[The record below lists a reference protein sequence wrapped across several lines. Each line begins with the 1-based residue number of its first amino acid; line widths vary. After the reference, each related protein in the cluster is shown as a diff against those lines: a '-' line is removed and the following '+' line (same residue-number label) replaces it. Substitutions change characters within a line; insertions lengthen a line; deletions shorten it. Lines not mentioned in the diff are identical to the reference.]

1 MASLK
6 YEISLLDRNTRF
18 ALWQIKMQAVLAQ
31 MDLEDALLGIDKMPS
46 TLTDEEKKRKDRKA
60 LTQLHLHLSNEI
72 LQDVMKEKTAAALW
86 KRLEQICMSKTL
98 TSKLHMKQRL
108 YAHRLEEG
116 ASVHEHLTVFKEI
129 LSNLEA
135 MEVQYDKEDLGLIL
149 LCSLPPSY
157 LTFRDTIL
165 YSRESLT
172 VDEVYDSLTSYDK
185 MKHLVVKPDSQ
196 GEGLIV
202 RGRQDRNTDDD
213 RGRTQERNHRGKSK
227 GRSKSSNRGKTCNFC
242 KKKGH
247 IKSECYKLQNKIKR
261 EAANQ
266 KEKQPE
272 NSGEADVVEDYSDG
286 ELLVASVNDSK
297 VSEEWILDSGC
308 TFHMSPNRDWFTTYE
323 TVSEG
328 VVLMG
333 NNASC
338 KIAGVGTI
346 KVKMFDGIVRTL
358 SDVRYV
364 PELKINL
371 ISLSTL
377 DSKGYRYTAESGVLK
392 ISKGSLVV
400 MKGQRKTAKLYV
412 LQGST
417 VTGDAAVASSSLSDD
432 DITKLWHMRLGHM
445 SENGMVE
452 LSKRGLL
459 DGQGICKLNFC
470 EHCVFG
476 KRKRVRF
483 TRGIHNTKET
493 LEYIHSDLW
502 GPSRVPSRGG
512 ANYMLTFIDDFSR
525 KVWAFFLKQKSD
537 VFSAFK
543 SWKIMI
549 EKQTGKQIKYL
560 RTDNGLEFCSDE
572 FNRLCKSEGIV
583 RHLTV
588 RHTPQQ
594 NGVAERMNRTIMEKV
609 RCMLSNA
616 NLPKSFW
623 AEAASTAC
631 FLINRSPSVAI
642 EKKTPQEVWSGNP
655 ANYSDLKIFGCPA
668 YAHVNNGKL
677 EPRSIKC
684 VFLGYKAGVKGYK
697 LWCPENRKVV
707 ISRDVVFD
715 ETAMLPNLSLKDSSN
730 KENQKQVEHQIN
742 TESTPQVSTKIENR
756 VASSPQYSIAKNRT
770 KREIKPPKK
779 YAEADLVAY
788 ALNVAEDIDANQ
800 EPSNYSEAISCED
813 SEKWMFAMQEEM
825 ESLHK
830 NKTWDLVKLPKG
842 KKTVRCKWVFKKKE
856 GTPGV
861 EEPKYKARL
870 VAKGY
875 SQVPGVDFTDVFSP
889 VVKHSSIRAL
899 LGIVA
904 MHDLEL
910 EQLDVKTAF
919 LHGELE
925 EDIYMQ
931 QPEGFRVSEK
941 EDYVCLLKKSL
952 YGLKQSPRQW
962 YKRFDSFMTSHDFK
976 RSSFDSCV
984 YFKKNNDGSF
994 VYLLLY
1000 VDDMLIAAKDKGEIR
1015 KVKAQLSEEFEMKD
1029 LGPAK
1034 KILGMEILRDRKTSK
1049 LYLSQK
1055 GYIEK
1060 LLCRFNMRSA
1070 KPVST
1075 PLAAH
1080 FRLSSALSPQ
1090 SDDEI
1095 EYMSHVP
1102 YSSAVGSLMY
1112 AMVCSRPDLSYAV
1125 SAVSRYMVNLGKEH
1139 WKTVQWILRYL
1150 RGTTD
1155 VCLQFG
1161 RTEDGVI
1168 GYVDADFAGDLDR
1181 RRSLTGYVFTIGGC
1195 AISWKATLQTTV
1207 ALSTT
1212 EAEYMAITEACK
1224 EAIWL
1229 KGLFSELNEDL
1240 QISTVFCDSQSA
1252 IFLTK
1257 DQMFH
1262 ERTKHIDVRYHFVRD
1277 IIARGDIVVSKISTH
1292 ENPADMMTK
1301 SLPITKFEHCL
1312 DLIQGPSLGEDQH
1325 DSQLRMVNA
1334 ISSRT
1339 HEIDYEMNMLSAKV
1353 NRKHSDVET
1362 TSADGKDTNGGKH
1375 RSSEGKLS
1383 NKESR
1388 SRVLNRSVVKS
1399 KSDMASK
1406 IRKTPA
1412 GTRTA
1417 VQKSK
1422 FDQKEEIRKRIEEL
1436 RIQRQKRIAE
1446 RSAAK
1451 GLNPVTSRKNS
1462 IGTKTST
1469 TSLKNQPLN
1478 QETKKLPKPAL
1489 RSSTIEHLA
1498 TARKSAELK
1507 SNQPKKSASKEN
1519 SSSTTGS
1526 QKVKSSTNKVK
1537 GSDKKSG
1544 TNKVL
1549 SCDKDPREKVSEE
1562 ITFESEAT
1570 QQTAIVDD
1578 FKDVQELQSITSI
1591 MKPEE
1596 CEILQ
1601 RKTSS
1606 ESKNSN
1612 ANMLTEDNKPL
1623 QSDHLKAKDF
1633 DEDVPEMI
1641 TVDSIPP
1648 SPDKTVKFSTVNVG
1662 TNSEVNGKDTSGR
1675 VIAEIEIST
1684 PPPNEAIE
1692 MEPSVHSRKKWNN
1705 GENSP
1710 KASKRFRKL
1719 LFFGK
1724 RTRNSTKTDFIA
1736 IVNSC

>member
-157 LTFRDTIL
+157 STFRDTIL

-172 VDEVYDSLTSYDK
+172 VDEIYDSLTS
-185 MKHLVVKPDSQ
+185 
-196 GEGLIV
+196 ERGLIV

-227 GRSKSSNRGKTCNFC
+227 GRSKSSNRGK
-242 KKKGH
+242 
-247 IKSECYKLQNKIKR
+247 
-261 EAANQ
+261 
-266 KEKQPE
+266 QPE
-272 NSGEADVVEDYSDG
+272 NSGEADVVKDYSDG
-286 ELLVASVNDSK
+286 ELLVASVNDFK

-338 KIAGVGTI
+338 KIVGVGTI
-346 KVKMFDGIVRTL
+346 KVKMFDGVVRTL
-358 SDVRYV
+358 SDV
-364 PELKINL
+364 
-371 ISLSTL
+371 
-377 DSKGYRYTAESGVLK
+377 RYTAESGVLK

-445 SENGMVE
+445 SENGME
-452 LSKRGLL
+452 ESITR
-459 DGQGICKLNFC
+459 
-470 EHCVFG
+470 
-476 KRKRVRF
+476 RKRWSIFILICGDHPECLREIVQVR
-483 TRGIHNTKET
+483 RDRET
-493 LEYIHSDLW
+493 LDSSSYSTAKRRCRTNEQNDHGEGSMY
-502 GPSRVPSRGG
+502 VVKCQ
-512 ANYMLTFIDDFSR
+512 LTE
-525 KVWAFFLKQKSD
+525 V
-537 VFSAFK
+537 V
-543 SWKIMI
+543 
-549 EKQTGKQIKYL
+549 
-560 RTDNGLEFCSDE
+560 
-572 FNRLCKSEGIV
+572 
-583 RHLTV
+583 
-588 RHTPQQ
+588 
-594 NGVAERMNRTIMEKV
+594 
-609 RCMLSNA
+609 
-616 NLPKSFW
+616 W

-668 YAHVNNGKL
+668 
-677 EPRSIKC
+677 
-684 VFLGYKAGVKGYK
+684 
-697 LWCPENRKVV
+697 KVV

-742 TESTPQVSTKIENR
+742 TESTPQVNTKIENR

-856 GTPGV
+856 GTPRV

-931 QPEGFRVSEK
+931 QPEGFTVSEK

-1034 KILGMEILRDRKTSK
+1034 KILGMEILRDRKT
-1049 LYLSQK
+1049 
-1055 GYIEK
+1055 
-1060 LLCRFNMRSA
+1060 N
-1070 KPVST
+1070 
-1075 PLAAH
+1075 
-1080 FRLSSALSPQ
+1080 
-1090 SDDEI
+1090 DEI

-1125 SAVSRYMVNLGKEH
+1125 SAVSRYMANPGKEH
-1139 WKTVQWILRYL
+1139 WKAVQWILRYL

-1262 ERTKHIDVRYHFVRD
+1262 ERTKHIDVRYHLFV
-1277 IIARGDIVVSKISTH
+1277 ILLLVV
-1292 ENPADMMTK
+1292 
-1301 SLPITKFEHCL
+1301 
-1312 DLIQGPSLGEDQH
+1312 
-1325 DSQLRMVNA
+1325 
-1334 ISSRT
+1334 
-1339 HEIDYEMNMLSAKV
+1339 
-1353 NRKHSDVET
+1353 
-1362 TSADGKDTNGGKH
+1362 
-1375 RSSEGKLS
+1375 
-1383 NKESR
+1383 
-1388 SRVLNRSVVKS
+1388 
-1399 KSDMASK
+1399 
-1406 IRKTPA
+1406 
-1412 GTRTA
+1412 
-1417 VQKSK
+1417 
-1422 FDQKEEIRKRIEEL
+1422 
-1436 RIQRQKRIAE
+1436 
-1446 RSAAK
+1446 
-1451 GLNPVTSRKNS
+1451 
-1462 IGTKTST
+1462 
-1469 TSLKNQPLN
+1469 
-1478 QETKKLPKPAL
+1478 
-1489 RSSTIEHLA
+1489 
-1498 TARKSAELK
+1498 
-1507 SNQPKKSASKEN
+1507 
-1519 SSSTTGS
+1519 
-1526 QKVKSSTNKVK
+1526 
-1537 GSDKKSG
+1537 
-1544 TNKVL
+1544 
-1549 SCDKDPREKVSEE
+1549 
-1562 ITFESEAT
+1562 
-1570 QQTAIVDD
+1570 
-1578 FKDVQELQSITSI
+1578 
-1591 MKPEE
+1591 
-1596 CEILQ
+1596 IL
-1601 RKTSS
+1601 
-1606 ESKNSN
+1606 
-1612 ANMLTEDNKPL
+1612 L
-1623 QSDHLKAKDF
+1623 
-1633 DEDVPEMI
+1633 
-1641 TVDSIPP
+1641 
-1648 SPDKTVKFSTVNVG
+1648 
-1662 TNSEVNGKDTSGR
+1662 
-1675 VIAEIEIST
+1675 
-1684 PPPNEAIE
+1684 
-1692 MEPSVHSRKKWNN
+1692 
-1705 GENSP
+1705 
-1710 KASKRFRKL
+1710 
-1719 LFFGK
+1719 
-1724 RTRNSTKTDFIA
+1724 
-1736 IVNSC
+1736 

>member
-1 MASLK
+1 
-6 YEISLLDRNTRF
+6 
-18 ALWQIKMQAVLAQ
+18 MQAVLAQ

-149 LCSLPPSY
+149 LCSLPPYYS
-157 LTFRDTIL
+157 TFRDTIL

-247 IKSECYKLQNKIKR
+247 IKSECYKLQNKIKG

-266 KEKQPE
+266 KGKQPE

-346 KVKMFDGIVRTL
+346 KVKMFDGVVRTL

-364 PELKINL
+364 PKLKRNL

-476 KRKRVRF
+476 KQKRVRF

-715 ETAMLPNLSLKDSSN
+715 ETAMLPNLSLKDCSN

-830 NKTWDLVKLPKG
+830 NKTWDLVKLPK
-842 KKTVRCKWVFKKKE
+842 
-856 GTPGV
+856 
-861 EEPKYKARL
+861 ARL

-904 MHDLEL
+904 MYDLEL

-931 QPEGFRVSEK
+931 QPEGFTVSEK

-962 YKRFDSFMTSHDFK
+962 YK
-976 RSSFDSCV
+976 
-984 YFKKNNDGSF
+984 
-994 VYLLLY
+994 
-1000 VDDMLIAAKDKGEIR
+1000 
-1015 KVKAQLSEEFEMKD
+1015 
-1029 LGPAK
+1029 
-1034 KILGMEILRDRKTSK
+1034 
-1049 LYLSQK
+1049 
-1055 GYIEK
+1055 
-1060 LLCRFNMRSA
+1060 RFNMRSA

-1125 SAVSRYMVNLGKEH
+1125 SAVSRYMANPGKEH
-1139 WKTVQWILRYL
+1139 WKAVQWILRYL

-1262 ERTKHIDVRYHFVRD
+1262 ERTNTLMFV
-1277 IIARGDIVVSKISTH
+1277 
-1292 ENPADMMTK
+1292 
-1301 SLPITKFEHCL
+1301 
-1312 DLIQGPSLGEDQH
+1312 
-1325 DSQLRMVNA
+1325 
-1334 ISSRT
+1334 
-1339 HEIDYEMNMLSAKV
+1339 
-1353 NRKHSDVET
+1353 
-1362 TSADGKDTNGGKH
+1362 
-1375 RSSEGKLS
+1375 
-1383 NKESR
+1383 
-1388 SRVLNRSVVKS
+1388 
-1399 KSDMASK
+1399 
-1406 IRKTPA
+1406 
-1412 GTRTA
+1412 
-1417 VQKSK
+1417 
-1422 FDQKEEIRKRIEEL
+1422 
-1436 RIQRQKRIAE
+1436 
-1446 RSAAK
+1446 
-1451 GLNPVTSRKNS
+1451 
-1462 IGTKTST
+1462 
-1469 TSLKNQPLN
+1469 
-1478 QETKKLPKPAL
+1478 
-1489 RSSTIEHLA
+1489 
-1498 TARKSAELK
+1498 
-1507 SNQPKKSASKEN
+1507 
-1519 SSSTTGS
+1519 
-1526 QKVKSSTNKVK
+1526 
-1537 GSDKKSG
+1537 
-1544 TNKVL
+1544 
-1549 SCDKDPREKVSEE
+1549 
-1562 ITFESEAT
+1562 
-1570 QQTAIVDD
+1570 
-1578 FKDVQELQSITSI
+1578 
-1591 MKPEE
+1591 
-1596 CEILQ
+1596 
-1601 RKTSS
+1601 
-1606 ESKNSN
+1606 
-1612 ANMLTEDNKPL
+1612 KPL
-1623 QSDHLKAKDF
+1623 RGF
-1633 DEDVPEMI
+1633 ME
-1641 TVDSIPP
+1641 
-1648 SPDKTVKFSTVNVG
+1648 
-1662 TNSEVNGKDTSGR
+1662 EVENLFAMKNLF
-1675 VIAEIEIST
+1675 IE
-1684 PPPNEAIE
+1684 NLCQ
-1692 MEPSVHSRKKWNN
+1692 
-1705 GENSP
+1705 G
-1710 KASKRFRKL
+1710 
-1719 LFFGK
+1719 G
-1724 RTRNSTKTDFIA
+1724 D
-1736 IVNSC
+1736 C

>member
-6 YEISLLDRNTRF
+6 YEIPLLDRNTRF

-135 MEVQYDKEDLGLIL
+135 MEVH
-149 LCSLPPSY
+149 
-157 LTFRDTIL
+157 
-165 YSRESLT
+165 RESLR

-266 KEKQPE
+266 KGKQPE

-297 VSEEWILDSGC
+297 ESEEWILDSGC

-346 KVKMFDGIVRTL
+346 KVKMFDGVVRTL

-364 PELKINL
+364 PELKRNL

-377 DSKGYRYTAESGVLK
+377 DSKGYRYTAESG
-392 ISKGSLVV
+392 
-400 MKGQRKTAKLYV
+400 
-412 LQGST
+412 GST

-476 KRKRVRF
+476 SKREFDSLEESMTRRKRWS
-483 TRGIHNTKET
+483 I
-493 LEYIHSDLW
+493 
-502 GPSRVPSRGG
+502 
-512 ANYMLTFIDDFSR
+512 FILIYGDHPECLR
-525 KVWAFFLKQKSD
+525 
-537 VFSAFK
+537 
-543 SWKIMI
+543 
-549 EKQTGKQIKYL
+549 ETGKQIKYL

-594 NGVAERMNRTIMEKV
+594 NGIAERMNRTIMEKV

-697 LWCPENRKVV
+697 LWCPENRKV
-707 ISRDVVFD
+707 
-715 ETAMLPNLSLKDSSN
+715 
-730 KENQKQVEHQIN
+730 VEHQIN

-870 VAKGY
+870 LAKGY
-875 SQVPGVDFTDVFSP
+875 SQVLGVDFTDVFSP

-931 QPEGFRVSEK
+931 QPEGFTVSEK

-1112 AMVCSRPDLSYAV
+1112 AMSVQLADIWRIPV
-1125 SAVSRYMVNLGKEH
+1125 KNTGKQFS
-1139 WKTVQWILRYL
+1139 VQWILRYL

-1312 DLIQGPSLGEDQH
+1312 DL
-1325 DSQLRMVNA
+1325 
-1334 ISSRT
+1334 
-1339 HEIDYEMNMLSAKV
+1339 
-1353 NRKHSDVET
+1353 
-1362 TSADGKDTNGGKH
+1362 
-1375 RSSEGKLS
+1375 
-1383 NKESR
+1383 
-1388 SRVLNRSVVKS
+1388 
-1399 KSDMASK
+1399 
-1406 IRKTPA
+1406 
-1412 GTRTA
+1412 
-1417 VQKSK
+1417 
-1422 FDQKEEIRKRIEEL
+1422 
-1436 RIQRQKRIAE
+1436 
-1446 RSAAK
+1446 
-1451 GLNPVTSRKNS
+1451 
-1462 IGTKTST
+1462 
-1469 TSLKNQPLN
+1469 
-1478 QETKKLPKPAL
+1478 
-1489 RSSTIEHLA
+1489 
-1498 TARKSAELK
+1498 
-1507 SNQPKKSASKEN
+1507 
-1519 SSSTTGS
+1519 
-1526 QKVKSSTNKVK
+1526 
-1537 GSDKKSG
+1537 
-1544 TNKVL
+1544 
-1549 SCDKDPREKVSEE
+1549 
-1562 ITFESEAT
+1562 
-1570 QQTAIVDD
+1570 
-1578 FKDVQELQSITSI
+1578 
-1591 MKPEE
+1591 
-1596 CEILQ
+1596 
-1601 RKTSS
+1601 
-1606 ESKNSN
+1606 
-1612 ANMLTEDNKPL
+1612 
-1623 QSDHLKAKDF
+1623 
-1633 DEDVPEMI
+1633 
-1641 TVDSIPP
+1641 
-1648 SPDKTVKFSTVNVG
+1648 VG
-1662 TNSEVNGKDTSGR
+1662 
-1675 VIAEIEIST
+1675 
-1684 PPPNEAIE
+1684 
-1692 MEPSVHSRKKWNN
+1692 VH
-1705 GENSP
+1705 
-1710 KASKRFRKL
+1710 
-1719 LFFGK
+1719 
-1724 RTRNSTKTDFIA
+1724 
-1736 IVNSC
+1736 C

>member
-6 YEISLLDRNTRF
+6 YEIPLLDRNTRF

-149 LCSLPPSY
+149 LCSLPLSY
-157 LTFRDTIL
+157 STFRDTIL

-266 KEKQPE
+266 KGKQPE

-346 KVKMFDGIVRTL
+346 KVKMFDGVVRTL
-358 SDVRYV
+358 SDIRYV
-364 PELKINL
+364 PELKRNL

-417 VTGDAAVASSSLSDD
+417 VTGDAVVASSSLSDD

-445 SENGMVE
+445 SENGM
-452 LSKRGLL
+452 
-459 DGQGICKLNFC
+459 Q
-470 EHCVFG
+470 
-476 KRKRVRF
+476 KRVRF

-537 VFSAFK
+537 VFSVFK

-707 ISRDVVFD
+707 
-715 ETAMLPNLSLKDSSN
+715 
-730 KENQKQVEHQIN
+730 EHQIN

-813 SEKWMFAMQEEM
+813 SEK
-825 ESLHK
+825 
-830 NKTWDLVKLPKG
+830 
-842 KKTVRCKWVFKKKE
+842 
-856 GTPGV
+856 
-861 EEPKYKARL
+861 
-870 VAKGY
+870 
-875 SQVPGVDFTDVFSP
+875 
-889 VVKHSSIRAL
+889 
-899 LGIVA
+899 
-904 MHDLEL
+904 
-910 EQLDVKTAF
+910 
-919 LHGELE
+919 
-925 EDIYMQ
+925 
-931 QPEGFRVSEK
+931 
-941 EDYVCLLKKSL
+941 
-952 YGLKQSPRQW
+952 
-962 YKRFDSFMTSHDFK
+962 
-976 RSSFDSCV
+976 
-984 YFKKNNDGSF
+984 
-994 VYLLLY
+994 
-1000 VDDMLIAAKDKGEIR
+1000 
-1015 KVKAQLSEEFEMKD
+1015 
-1029 LGPAK
+1029 
-1034 KILGMEILRDRKTSK
+1034 
-1049 LYLSQK
+1049 
-1055 GYIEK
+1055 
-1060 LLCRFNMRSA
+1060 
-1070 KPVST
+1070 
-1075 PLAAH
+1075 
-1080 FRLSSALSPQ
+1080 
-1090 SDDEI
+1090 
-1095 EYMSHVP
+1095 
-1102 YSSAVGSLMY
+1102 
-1112 AMVCSRPDLSYAV
+1112 
-1125 SAVSRYMVNLGKEH
+1125 
-1139 WKTVQWILRYL
+1139 
-1150 RGTTD
+1150 
-1155 VCLQFG
+1155 
-1161 RTEDGVI
+1161 
-1168 GYVDADFAGDLDR
+1168 
-1181 RRSLTGYVFTIGGC
+1181 
-1195 AISWKATLQTTV
+1195 
-1207 ALSTT
+1207 
-1212 EAEYMAITEACK
+1212 
-1224 EAIWL
+1224 
-1229 KGLFSELNEDL
+1229 
-1240 QISTVFCDSQSA
+1240 
-1252 IFLTK
+1252 
-1257 DQMFH
+1257 
-1262 ERTKHIDVRYHFVRD
+1262 
-1277 IIARGDIVVSKISTH
+1277 
-1292 ENPADMMTK
+1292 
-1301 SLPITKFEHCL
+1301 
-1312 DLIQGPSLGEDQH
+1312 
-1325 DSQLRMVNA
+1325 
-1334 ISSRT
+1334 
-1339 HEIDYEMNMLSAKV
+1339 
-1353 NRKHSDVET
+1353 
-1362 TSADGKDTNGGKH
+1362 
-1375 RSSEGKLS
+1375 
-1383 NKESR
+1383 
-1388 SRVLNRSVVKS
+1388 
-1399 KSDMASK
+1399 
-1406 IRKTPA
+1406 
-1412 GTRTA
+1412 
-1417 VQKSK
+1417 
-1422 FDQKEEIRKRIEEL
+1422 
-1436 RIQRQKRIAE
+1436 
-1446 RSAAK
+1446 
-1451 GLNPVTSRKNS
+1451 
-1462 IGTKTST
+1462 
-1469 TSLKNQPLN
+1469 
-1478 QETKKLPKPAL
+1478 
-1489 RSSTIEHLA
+1489 
-1498 TARKSAELK
+1498 
-1507 SNQPKKSASKEN
+1507 
-1519 SSSTTGS
+1519 
-1526 QKVKSSTNKVK
+1526 
-1537 GSDKKSG
+1537 
-1544 TNKVL
+1544 
-1549 SCDKDPREKVSEE
+1549 
-1562 ITFESEAT
+1562 
-1570 QQTAIVDD
+1570 
-1578 FKDVQELQSITSI
+1578 
-1591 MKPEE
+1591 
-1596 CEILQ
+1596 
-1601 RKTSS
+1601 
-1606 ESKNSN
+1606 
-1612 ANMLTEDNKPL
+1612 
-1623 QSDHLKAKDF
+1623 
-1633 DEDVPEMI
+1633 
-1641 TVDSIPP
+1641 
-1648 SPDKTVKFSTVNVG
+1648 
-1662 TNSEVNGKDTSGR
+1662 
-1675 VIAEIEIST
+1675 
-1684 PPPNEAIE
+1684 
-1692 MEPSVHSRKKWNN
+1692 
-1705 GENSP
+1705 
-1710 KASKRFRKL
+1710 
-1719 LFFGK
+1719 
-1724 RTRNSTKTDFIA
+1724 
-1736 IVNSC
+1736 